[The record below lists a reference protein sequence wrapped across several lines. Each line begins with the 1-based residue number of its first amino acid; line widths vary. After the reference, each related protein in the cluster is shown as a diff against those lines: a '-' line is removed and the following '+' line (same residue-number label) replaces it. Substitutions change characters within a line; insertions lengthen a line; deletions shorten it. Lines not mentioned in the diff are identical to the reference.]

1 MLGAVIHSL
10 MILRFLKDQMEI
22 IGPIGS
28 ARMLMHMARSSG
40 GGFTREEARE
50 EEEEVVM
57 VEEVAEIKLVTQGG
71 ADSSKG

>member
-1 MLGAVIHSL
+1 
-10 MILRFLKDQMEI
+10 
-22 IGPIGS
+22 
-28 ARMLMHMARSSG
+28 MLMHMARSSG